1 MLLKQGYGAPMMKSS
16 NGHHRELVIRCEIL
30 ISQMA
35 VTFYVYLFL
44 SSMTD
49 KILTGLN
56 YN

>member
-16 NGHHRELVIRCEIL
+16 NGHHRELVDRCEML

-49 KILTGLN
+49 NTLTGLN
-56 YN
+56 YQ

>member
-1 MLLKQGYGAPMMKSS
+1 MLFTQGYGAPMMKSS
-16 NGHHRELVIRCEIL
+16 NGHHRELVDRCEIL

-49 KILTGLN
+49 NTLTGLN
-56 YN
+56 YQ